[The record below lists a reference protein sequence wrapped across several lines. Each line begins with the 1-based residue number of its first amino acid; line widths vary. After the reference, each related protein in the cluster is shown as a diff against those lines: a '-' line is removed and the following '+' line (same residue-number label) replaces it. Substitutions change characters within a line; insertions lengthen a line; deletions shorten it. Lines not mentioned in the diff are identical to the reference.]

1 MVKMERDGGKKT
13 QRLHRDRSNYA
24 LSKLIVDNSLENRC
38 RREKSDSSKF
48 NHFDRSSGTWFRINS
63 VYTDMDVDSNIKV
76 NHIMVSF
83 ADHYNAICIYRLP
96 PKTKT
101 GKDSR
106 HFNNFLLCR
115 LEFSS
120 STKNLTFY

>member
-1 MVKMERDGGKKT
+1 
-13 QRLHRDRSNYA
+13 
-24 LSKLIVDNSLENRC
+24 
-38 RREKSDSSKF
+38 
-48 NHFDRSSGTWFRINS
+48 
-63 VYTDMDVDSNIKV
+63 MDVDSNIKV

-115 LEFSS
+115 SEFSHLQ
-120 STKNLTFY
+120 TI